1 MKVQMSSGVTDCQ
14 RCSHSES
21 ERPEPASISSSIE
34 IALPPEPSM
43 RITCSSFGTRSRISS
58 ILASCSSSST
68 MTALASEFS
77 MTYWH
82 SSGEFVW

>member
-21 ERPEPASISSSIE
+21 DRSLPASISSSIE

-43 RITCSSFGTRSRISS
+43 RITCSSFGARSRTCS
-58 ILASCSSSST
+58 IFASCSSSST
-68 MTALASEFS
+68 TTAFASEFS
-77 MTYWH
+77 STYWH